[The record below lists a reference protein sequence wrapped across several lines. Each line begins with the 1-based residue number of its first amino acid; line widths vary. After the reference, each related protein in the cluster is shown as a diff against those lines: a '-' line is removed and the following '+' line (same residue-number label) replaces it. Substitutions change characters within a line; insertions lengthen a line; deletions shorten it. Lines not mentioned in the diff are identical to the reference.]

1 MKFFDQII
9 YIFSFLA
16 ALEVLH
22 AESNPL
28 TMKVSWRRWWLF
40 EIFKKVCGEKKNASR
55 VIKLCF
61 ISWQDALYIVR
72 LPNFDEVVSRAHKGK
87 VVIGASVLGFI
98 LGLSL
103 CSRSVQDSQVGQG
116 HGQHSLLQRSKVS
129 DLQASTGPSSMPSKP
144 ENWPSMSVKVKV
156 LRVSLFLIS
165 RSRVSS
171 KMSRPVVG
179 LWI

>member
-1 MKFFDQII
+1 MKFFDRII
-9 YIFSFLA
+9 YIILLS
-16 ALEVLH
+16 
-22 AESNPL
+22 
-28 TMKVSWRRWWLF
+28 RRTGSPS
-40 EIFKKVCGEKKNASR
+40 CGEQSFDHESFMKTMVVIWDIQESWWWKKNASR

-156 LRVSLFLIS
+156 LSVSLFLIS